1 MEMVSLFPSV
11 RMAFHCQE
19 HHIPYMRSLWA
30 VLDVSAG
37 TVGSQDITAADFAT
51 LPEAL
56 ELVRWSANELLGGAR
71 AISQL
76 VGMIWDEQDRQA
88 MRDFIGLSP
97 CGHRPDLPTPGES
110 LTLPVSIQHAGLLS
124 SLWSALESNDPGHR
138 MNLEIAALPQ
148 AVAKIQA
155 TLDQLLLPLI
165 KQASCLD
172 GLVRKGMI
180 TDINDLWTPIQK
192 NFISRFI
199 GWTLPTVPYSN
210 AHRLN

>member
-1 MEMVSLFPSV
+1 MEKVNLFPSV
-11 RMAFHCQE
+11 SMNFHCQE
-19 HHIPYMRSLWA
+19 HHIPYLRSLWA

-148 AVAKIQA
+148 AVAKIQV
-155 TLDQLLLPLI
+155 TLDQLLQPAI
-165 KQASCLD
+165 NRASCLD
-172 GLVRKGMI
+172 CLVRKGLAAGI
-180 TDINDLWTPIQK
+180 VERWTPFQK
-192 NFISRFI
+192 NFISLFI
-199 GWTLPTVPYSN
+199 GWTLPTISYSN
-210 AHRLN
+210 ASRLN